1 MADAKQKE
9 GANQDQSME
18 EILQSIRRIIA
29 EEGDADPKDSKE
41 EIMTPPKGSD
51 VLELTD
57 MVNDDGSVININSQ
71 KEEPVTVEK
80 ASVPEASVERPK
92 KDSDVLSTIDK
103 ALGASTPD
111 TGEGLVSSETIAAS
125 ADVLKSLAGLPQT
138 AARPAAS
145 TTPSPVFRSGTTVED
160 LVLETLRPMLKS
172 WLDANLT
179 LVVER
184 IVEREVKKISSR
196 FDS

>member
-1 MADAKQKE
+1 MAEAKQKE
-9 GANQDQSME
+9 TADQDKSME

-29 EEGDADPKDSKE
+29 EEGDAEPKDSKE
-41 EIMTPPKGSD
+41 EIMSAPKGSD

-57 MVNDDGSVININSQ
+57 VVNDDGSVVNINSQ
-71 KEEPVTVEK
+71 KKEPEPLVVAPAK
-80 ASVPEASVERPK
+80 ERPK
-92 KDSDVLSTIDK
+92 QDSDVLATIDK
-103 ALGASTPD
+103 ALKNNAPD
-111 TGEGLVSSETIAAS
+111 TGEGFVSNETIAAS
-125 ADVLKSLAGLPQT
+125 ADVLKSLSGFPRE
-138 AARPAAS
+138 AARPLPA

-160 LVLETLRPMLKS
+160 LVLEALRPMLKG

-179 LVVER
+179 TVVER